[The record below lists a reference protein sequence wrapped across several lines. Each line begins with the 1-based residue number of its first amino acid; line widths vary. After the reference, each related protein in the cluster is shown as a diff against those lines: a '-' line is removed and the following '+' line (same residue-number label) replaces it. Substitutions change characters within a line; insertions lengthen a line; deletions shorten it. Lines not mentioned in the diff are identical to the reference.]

1 MGETTTVNVTP
12 TANVETQEYRDSM
25 INKIEQANTAPV
37 QPLQS
42 TEQPKTE
49 EVKQE
54 KILGKFN
61 SQEDLI
67 KSYQELE
74 KKLSSNTSTPKQEN
88 KNPLQAQGKTEQ
100 PSAISSVFQTAE
112 QEFNETGQLSDATL
126 SSLEKSGLPKQYVD
140 NYLKGLEALGEQFQ
154 NKAYSITKGE
164 EQYKAMTDWVSNN
177 LTEEEVEAFNRGVA
191 SDDSTALFTI
201 KGMYARYNV
210 ESKEPKLSFGQS
222 TSNSTGERYESV
234 SQLKEDMKNPLYQKD
249 PAFRQKVELKLSR
262 SNIL

>member
-1 MGETTTVNVTP
+1 MGETTTVNITP

-25 INKIEQANTAPV
+25 VQKIDQANAAP
-37 QPLQS
+37 QPTLQPA
-42 TEQPKTE
+42 TTTE

-74 KKLSSNTSTPKQEN
+74 KKLSSNTSSTKTEN
-88 KNPLQAQGKTEQ
+88 KNPLQAQTKTEQ
-100 PSAISSVFQTAE
+100 PSAISSVFQAAE
-112 QEFNETGQLSDATL
+112 QEFNETGQISDNTL

-164 EQYKAMTDWVSNN
+164 EQYKAMTDWVANN
-177 LTEEEVEAFNRGVA
+177 LTEEEVETFNRGVA

-201 KGMYARYNV
+201 KGMYARYNT
-210 ESKEPKLSFGQS
+210 ESKEPKINLGQS
-222 TSNSTGERYESV
+222 SSSNSTGERYESV

>member
-1 MGETTTVNVTP
+1 MGETTTVNITP

-25 INKIEQANTAPV
+25 VQKIEQANTAP
-37 QPLQS
+37 QPALQ
-42 TEQPKTE
+42 PVATE

-74 KKLSSNTSTPKQEN
+74 KKLSSNNTSAPKTEN
-88 KNPLQAQGKTEQ
+88 KNPLQAQAKTEQ

-112 QEFNETGQLSDATL
+112 QEFNETGQISDTTL
-126 SSLEKSGLPKQYVD
+126 ASLEKSGLPKQYVD

-164 EQYKAMTDWVSNN
+164 EQYKAMTDWVANN
-177 LTEEEVEAFNRGVA
+177 LTEEEVDAFNRGVA

-201 KGMYARYNV
+201 KGMYARYNT
-210 ESKEPKLSFGQS
+210 ESKEPKINLGQS
-222 TSNSTGERYESV
+222 SSSNSTGERYESV
-234 SQLKEDMKNPLYQKD
+234 AQLKEDMKNPLYQKD

>member
-1 MGETTTVNVTP
+1 MGETTTVNITP

-25 INKIEQANTAPV
+25 VQKIDQANAAP
-37 QPLQS
+37 QPTLQP
-42 TEQPKTE
+42 TTTTE

-74 KKLSSNTSTPKQEN
+74 KKLSSNTSAPKTEN
-88 KNPLQAQGKTEQ
+88 KNPLQAQTKTEQ
-100 PSAISSVFQTAE
+100 PSAISSVFQAAE
-112 QEFNETGQLSDATL
+112 QEFNETGQISDNTL

-164 EQYKAMTDWVSNN
+164 EQYKAMTDWVANN
-177 LTEEEVEAFNRGVA
+177 LTEEEVETFNRGVA

-201 KGMYARYNV
+201 KGMYARYNT
-210 ESKEPKLSFGQS
+210 ESKEPKINLGQS
-222 TSNSTGERYESV
+222 SSSNSTGERYESV

>member
-1 MGETTTVNVTP
+1 MGDTTTVNVTP

-25 INKIEQANTAPV
+25 VQKIDQANTPP
-37 QPLQS
+37 QPTLQPA
-42 TEQPKTE
+42 EAE

-74 KKLSSNTSTPKQEN
+74 KKLSTNNTPTPKVEN
-88 KNPLQAQGKTEQ
+88 KNPLQAQAKTEQ

-112 QEFNETGQLSDATL
+112 QEFNETGQLSDTTL
-126 SSLEKSGLPKQYVD
+126 TSLEKSGLPKQYVD
-140 NYLKGLEALGEQFQ
+140 NYLKGLEALADQFQ

-164 EQYKAMTDWVSNN
+164 EQYKAMTDWVANN
-177 LTEEEVEAFNRGVA
+177 LTEEEVDAFNRGVA
-191 SDDSTALFTI
+191 SDDTTALFTI
-201 KGMYARYNV
+201 KGMYARYNT
-210 ESKEPKLSFGQS
+210 ESKEPKLNLGQS
-222 TSNSTGERYESV
+222 PSSNSTGERYESV

-249 PAFRQKVELKLSR
+249 PAFRQRVELKLSR

>member
-25 INKIEQANTAPV
+25 IQKIEQANTPP
-37 QPLQS
+37 QPTLQP
-42 TEQPKTE
+42 TTTE

-74 KKLSSNTSTPKQEN
+74 KKLSTNNASAPKVEN
-88 KNPLQAQGKTEQ
+88 KNPLQAQAKTEQ

-140 NYLKGLEALGEQFQ
+140 NYLKGLEALADQFQ
-154 NKAYSITKGE
+154 NKAYSIAKGE
-164 EQYKAMTDWVSNN
+164 EQYKAMTDWVANN
-177 LTEEEVEAFNRGVA
+177 LTEEEVDAFNRGV
-191 SDDSTALFTI
+191 S
-201 KGMYARYNV
+201 
-210 ESKEPKLSFGQS
+210 
-222 TSNSTGERYESV
+222 
-234 SQLKEDMKNPLYQKD
+234 
-249 PAFRQKVELKLSR
+249 
-262 SNIL
+262 